1 MTTKRERRT
10 TDWRSRRMTRGGVWS
25 GGVTREEGNGR
36 LKAAIGMESE
46 FTVHIDNEQVRP
58 EDAFGSPRGFIR
70 GPLMH
75 RTGRSYHLPTGGA
88 VYFDTGV
95 IEVATPMIEIE
106 PGCAA
111 RAGRSL
117 WESIRFMRYELD
129 DWEKR
134 EKREVRLS
142 GFSTHYNVSFDRPA
156 AAGDDSLTVHKL
168 ALLLTHILPFPVM
181 LLAANRRSTGIGV
194 RPRRNRIE
202 VTADFTP
209 DPALMIAT
217 ATAIVG
223 IVREVMTWPSYELS
237 ELADRGIPVVRGFR
251 PERHRS
257 RKGWVA
263 RYSSFPRNPFTCDV
277 NAAEWDT
284 GDADHRSM
292 RDISA
297 SIVGAFRR
305 SIDRYGNPRSLRLID
320 EVVHGSGR
328 SLLELADRPEAY
340 ERVGV
345 LCRWDDLFSDRVLSR
360 SAYERV
366 IQRAVS
372 REPIALAPDQYRPTH
387 VRGWTH
393 VVLRR
398 VRDGARRI
406 LSLDE
411 LADRLDDR

>member
-1 MTTKRERRT
+1 M
-10 TDWRSRRMTRGGVWS
+10 SRDGRWVRGS
-25 GGVTREEGNGR
+25 AEPGGSR
-36 LKAAIGMESE
+36 LRAAVGLEAE

-95 IEVATPMIEIE
+95 IEVATPMIEIAG
-106 PGCAA
+106 GCAA

-117 WESIRFMRYELD
+117 WESIRFLRGELD
-129 DWEKR
+129 AWEER
-134 EKREVRLS
+134 NGREVRLS
-142 GFSTHYNVSFDRPA
+142 GFSTHYNVSFDRVGED
-156 AAGDDSLTVHKL
+156 GDGSRVRRL

-181 LLAANRRSTGIGV
+181 LLGANRRSTGIGV

-223 IVREVMTWPSYELS
+223 IVREVMNWPSYELS
-237 ELADRGIPVVRGFR
+237 ELDAQEIPVVAGFR
-251 PERHRS
+251 PEKHSS

-263 RYSSFPRNPFTCDV
+263 RFSSFPHNPFACDV
-277 NAAEWDT
+277 DEAMWET
-284 GDADHRSM
+284 RGGERRSM
-292 RDISA
+292 REMAARVTRKFIK
-297 SIVGAFRR
+297 SIE
-305 SIDRYGNPRSLRLID
+305 RYGDARSLRLID
-320 EVVHGSGR
+320 EVMHGRGG

-340 ERVGV
+340 ERVGT
-345 LCRWDDLFSDRVLSR
+345 LCRWDDLFPDRALSR
-360 SAYERV
+360 SVYERV
-366 IQRAVS
+366 IQRAVA
-372 REPIALAPDQYRPTH
+372 REPIALEDQYRPTH

-393 VVLRR
+393 IVLRR

-411 LADRLDDR
+411 LADRLPRSD

>member
-1 MTTKRERRT
+1 
-10 TDWRSRRMTRGGVWS
+10 MTRGGSWAAGGAAEGS
-25 GGVTREEGNGR
+25 GAR
-36 LKAAIGMESE
+36 LRAAIGLEAE
-46 FTVHIDNEQVRP
+46 FTVHVNNEQVRP

-117 WESIRFMRYELD
+117 WESIRFIRTELD
-129 DWEKR
+129 AWE
-134 EKREVRLS
+134 EKTGKEVRLS
-142 GFSTHYNVSFDRPA
+142 GFSAHYNVSFDRAPTA
-156 AAGDDSLTVHKL
+156 DEALTVNKL
-168 ALLLTHILPFPVM
+168 ALLLTHIVPIPVM

-194 RPRRNRIE
+194 RPRRNRVE

-217 ATAIVG
+217 ATEIVG
-223 IVREVMTWPSYELS
+223 IVREVMGWQSYELS
-237 ELADRGIPVVRGFR
+237 ELDAHGIPVISGFR
-251 PERHRS
+251 PEKHSS

-263 RYSSFPRNPFTCDV
+263 RVSSYPRNPFACDV
-277 NAAEWDT
+277 NVPDWET
-284 GDADHRSM
+284 RGGDRRSL
-292 RDISA
+292 RDMAA
-297 SIVGAFRR
+297 SITRKFRR
-305 SIDRYGNPRSLRLID
+305 SIDHYGDPRSLRLID
-320 EVVHGSGR
+320 EVMNTSGR

-340 ERVGV
+340 ERVGT
-345 LCRWDDLFSDRVLSR
+345 LCRWDDLFPDRTLTR
-360 SAYERV
+360 STYERV

-372 REPIALAPDQYRPTH
+372 REPLALDPDQYRPVH

-393 VVLRR
+393 IVLRR
-398 VRDGARRI
+398 VRDGARKI

-411 LADRLDDR
+411 LAERIGRSDR